1 MKQARKL
8 LEAAAAKLDLP
19 ADVAA
24 GLPKL
29 ELTGFSRLSVER
41 HRGVLEY
48 SGEAVTVALED
59 GRIRVTGDGLS
70 ITLMNRG
77 CLELT
82 GALRGIELIPGA
94 GQ

>member
-1 MKQARKL
+1 MKQTRKL
-8 LEAAAAKLDLP
+8 LEAAASKLDLP
-19 ADVAA
+19 VDVAA

-29 ELTGFSRLSVER
+29 ELTGFTRLLVER

-59 GRIRVTGDGLS
+59 GRIRVTGEGLS

-82 GALRGIELIPGA
+82 GAMRGIELIPGGA
-94 GQ
+94 Q